1 MTGAV
6 EGVEEG
12 QQQVLQQRFGEG
24 LYDEYNAPYSIFN
37 LSDALQNLELGK
49 YSIEALFGMHDHGDD
64 EIRKAMAIG
73 FFISPLMG
81 VGMNAVTNVSSSEY
95 NNNLRNLI
103 GQLRTDGVLSK
114 MVGENF
120 KAQDDTEHMS
130 IFYDMFKKN
139 GISAVKL
146 ARALND
152 LKLGV
157 DEQNSLVEKK
167 YIDDDI
173 KHVSALWTLYNDENY
188 EKDLADKGIVK
199 NSEKYKNAIIK
210 GATKLVDAETA
221 GDLLVEQLYN
231 ITKNFGVKK
240 DLILTLLDPNVAQS
254 RKDNIRTDNP
264 ELAQTYDILSNYYQ
278 KYKKALTDF
287 RNNSRQNRLDTYSKL
302 SNEQL
307 AKIGQESG
315 HTLFNIY
322 LTKSGI

>member
-1 MTGAV
+1 M
-6 EGVEEG
+6 
-12 QQQVLQQRFGEG
+12 
-24 LYDEYNAPYSIFN
+24 FN

-49 YSIEALFGMHDHGDD
+49 YSTEALFGMHDHGDD

-81 VGMNAVTNVSSSEY
+81 IGMNAVTNVSSSEY

-103 GQLRTDGVLSK
+103 GQLRTDKVLSK

-139 GISAVKL
+139 GVSAVKL

-152 LKLGV
+152 LKLGI

-173 KHVSALWTLYNDENY
+173 KHVSALWTLYNDKNY

-199 NSEKYKNAIIK
+199 NSEKYKM
-210 GATKLVDAETA
+210 
-221 GDLLVEQLYN
+221 LL
-231 ITKNFGVKK
+231 
-240 DLILTLLDPNVAQS
+240 
-254 RKDNIRTDNP
+254 
-264 ELAQTYDILSNYYQ
+264 
-278 KYKKALTDF
+278 
-287 RNNSRQNRLDTYSKL
+287 
-302 SNEQL
+302 
-307 AKIGQESG
+307 
-315 HTLFNIY
+315 
-322 LTKSGI
+322 